1 MSAYNKASR
10 LQTNLHTADGC
21 YDQGLAVCQGII
33 NSSFGRLYDK
43 YPAMQTLSYDAGIA
57 KMEGEMLPSR
67 LIIPEAGMNLAKIIH
82 QLR

>member
-1 MSAYNKASR
+1 MSTYDKTSR
-10 LQTNLHTADGC
+10 LKTNLHTADGF
-21 YDQGLAVCQGII
+21 YDQGLAVSQAIM
-33 NSSFGRLYDK
+33 NSSFGQLYDR

-67 LIIPEAGMNLAKIIH
+67 LIIPEAEMNLAKIIH